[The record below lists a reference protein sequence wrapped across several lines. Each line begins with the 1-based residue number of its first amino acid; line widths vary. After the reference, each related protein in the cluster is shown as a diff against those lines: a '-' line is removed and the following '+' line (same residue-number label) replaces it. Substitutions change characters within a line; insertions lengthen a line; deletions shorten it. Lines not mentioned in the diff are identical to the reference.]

1 MAGKNMDLKNISKEQ
16 AKDTGLAVVLILLIV
31 MYIKYRHG
39 LILAAGAVL
48 VLTMTIPAVFRP
60 LARFWFGLSHFL
72 GTIVSKIILSLVFFL
87 IVTPM
92 GLIRKAFG
100 ADPMKTKQW
109 KNGEGSVLV
118 ERKHRYIKED
128 IEKPY

>member
-1 MAGKNMDLKNISKEQ
+1 MKKTTINQ
-16 AKDTGLAVVLILLIV
+16 AKDTGLALVLILLIV
-31 MYIKYRHG
+31 LYIRQPG
-39 LILAAGAVL
+39 WLALCAMGAL
-48 VLTMTIPAVFRP
+48 VLTMVWPAVFKP
-60 LARFWFGLSHFL
+60 LAKIWFGLSHFL

-118 ERKHRYIKED
+118 ERKHLYIKED